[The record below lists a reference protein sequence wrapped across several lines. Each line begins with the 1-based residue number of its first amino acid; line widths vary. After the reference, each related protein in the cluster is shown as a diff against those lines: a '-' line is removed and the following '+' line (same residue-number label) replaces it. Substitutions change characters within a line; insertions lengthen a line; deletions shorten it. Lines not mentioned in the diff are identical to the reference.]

1 MLVITIIYNLTTYL
15 YGASRKPAW
24 RHARQSVSLRVGQTD
39 AMWSAVGPGSRARK
53 HVDSAIECRE
63 PHSAAQIM
71 SHPCA
76 RLEAP
81 GDERT
86 CSRFSYQDPACVWV
100 RPDQDLVVPESFSY
114 QNPFHTRI
122 LHVYGF
128 DSIRTLFSR
137 GEIPQD
143 TGGKLPRKF
152 NRKDLGLRDLRSNYG
167 HTHESPEN
175 RTRLQCLPISAIQSS
190 TGNRSLSL
198 IVSLRLLLSSLLLVV
213 VYVYM
218 YVYIYIYICTYAY
231 IYLYIYIYTYI

>member
-114 QNPFHTRI
+114 QNPFRTRI
-122 LHVYGF
+122 LF
-128 DSIRTLFSR
+128 
-137 GEIPQD
+137 IPGSCMFMGS
-143 TGGKLPRKF
+143 T
-152 NRKDLGLRDLRSNYG
+152 RSG
-167 HTHESPEN
+167 PCFQGARSPK
-175 RTRLQCLPISAIQSS
+175 IQAGNSPGNS
-190 TGNRSLSL
+190 TGRILVCEIFVQTMATLTNRRKTARAYSACLSL
-198 IVSLRLLLSSLLLVV
+198 PYRARPEIAR
-213 VYVYM
+213 YH
-218 YVYIYIYICTYAY
+218 
-231 IYLYIYIYTYI
+231 